1 MIENKDKASMNLP
14 HDRREVFFDLWRH
27 YKLTLAKTNLLML
40 LFALP
45 AIVWLYLSFLTTGSI
60 AYLIDSGFIQAPNPG
75 NLSQSIAM
83 IKMQINNVTFA
94 GLIPLSLVASLGLAG
109 AFHVLQ
115 KLVYAE
121 NVDLVTDFKAGIRRN
136 WKEYLPMSLV
146 FSASLF
152 FFVFVTG
159 YYAFENNL
167 VVKTVSMAIAFAQLA
182 LVSGALFIAFPYFN
196 IYQSRLG
203 RGLWQ
208 SLALFF
214 YHPGQG
220 VAMLLLAVLPFSL
233 LIIPVFWLQ
242 TISSILLLTFVF
254 SFDVVLMI
262 LYSNHVFDRHVNPGR
277 YDELIGKGLVKN
289 EDKPNR

>member
-1 MIENKDKASMNLP
+1 MTENKDKASSNLP

-40 LFALP
+40 VFAVP
-45 AIVWLYLSFLTTGSI
+45 AVAWLYLSFIAKGSI
-60 AYLIDSGFIQAPNPG
+60 AYLIDSGFIQAPNPED
-75 NLSQSIAM
+75 LSQSIAL
-83 IKMQINNVTFA
+83 IKMQINNLTFA

-109 AFHVLQ
+109 AFHILQ
-115 KLVYAE
+115 KLVFAE
-121 NVDLVTDFKAGIRRN
+121 NIELITDFKAGIRRN
-136 WKEYLPMSLV
+136 WKEYMPMSLV
-146 FSASLF
+146 LSVSLF

-159 YYAFENNL
+159 YYAFEPNL
-167 VVKTVSMAIAFAQLA
+167 VVKTVSIAIAFAQLA

-196 IYQSRLG
+196 LYQSRFG

-220 VAMLLLAVLPFSL
+220 VAMLLLAVMPFSL
-233 LIIPVFWLQ
+233 LVIPVFWLQ

-254 SFDVVLMI
+254 SFDAVLMI
-262 LYSNHVFDRHVNPGR
+262 LYSNHVLDRHVNPGR

-289 EDKPNR
+289 EDQPKR

>member
-1 MIENKDKASMNLP
+1 MTENKDKVSSNLP

-40 LFALP
+40 AFALP
-45 AIVWLYLSFLTTGSI
+45 AIIWLYLSFITKGSI
-60 AYLIDSGFIQAPNPG
+60 AYLIDSGFIHAPNPD
-75 NLSQSIAM
+75 NLSQSMAI

-94 GLIPLSLVASLGLAG
+94 GLIPLSWVASLGLAG
-109 AFHVLQ
+109 AVHILQ
-115 KLVYAE
+115 KLVFAE
-121 NVDLVTDFKAGIRRN
+121 NVALITDFKAGIRRN
-136 WKEYLPMSLV
+136 WKEYLPMSLML
-146 FSASLF
+146 SASLF

-167 VVKTVSMAIAFAQLA
+167 IVKTVSIAIASAQLF
-182 LVSGALFIAFPYFN
+182 LVSGTLFIALPYFN
-196 IYQSRLG
+196 LYQSRLG

-208 SLALFF
+208 SLVLFF

-233 LIIPVFWLQ
+233 LVIPVFWLQ
-242 TISSILLLTFVF
+242 TASSILLLTFVF

-262 LYSNHVFDRHVNPGR
+262 LYSNHVFDRQVNPGR
-277 YDELIGKGLVKN
+277 YDELIGKGLVKH
-289 EDKPNR
+289 EDKSKR